1 MKTFLHIIIGFVA
14 GVLCTL
20 LVLFLLA
27 VDHQENTKVPYSSFN
42 VKTNKGTVK
51 LHTGMPRDSVYFLL
65 GNPDSFQTTTIKG
78 HNVEIAGFRV
88 SNNLVPDINITFEDG
103 VLTDFRKI

>member
-1 MKTFLHIIIGFVA
+1 
-14 GVLCTL
+14 
-20 LVLFLLA
+20 
-27 VDHQENTKVPYSSFN
+27 
-42 VKTNKGTVK
+42 
-51 LHTGMPRDSVYFLL
+51 VYFLL

-78 HNVEIAGFRV
+78 HNVEMAGFRV